1 MAKRILIVEDS
12 DDIALVVKTT
22 LTMRQYEVARASDG
36 LEALEMARA
45 GSWDLIILDVLIPEI
60 DGFEVLRRLKSDPHT
75 KPIKIAL
82 FTANMTERER
92 QLSADYGVDGIL
104 VKPFDPRRFV
114 EEIGVLVADE

>member
-22 LTMRQYEVARASDG
+22 LTMRQYEVARACDG

-45 GSWDLIILDVLIPEI
+45 GSWDLIILDVIIPEI
-60 DGFEVLRRLKSDPHT
+60 DGFEVLRRLKSDPQT
-75 KPIKIAL
+75 KAIKIAL

-92 QLSADYGVDGIL
+92 QLSVDYGADGVL